1 MFINTIS
8 NSKRDTFKQCKL
20 KYRYRYVERLGDY
33 DISNTDA
40 LHFGSYIHQIFE
52 DGYKST
58 SLSGLEKVAEEN
70 KEKYTFNESYNSKIM
85 PCLKNFLRFNSS
97 LPEDGI
103 PEQHFDIEISEGIT
117 MNGYIDRIIKGKSGG
132 YLVID
137 YKTSKR
143 EKNKVDLYQ
152 DPQLKGYVYAVHKLY
167 GVPIN
172 QITAAHYYPLTD
184 NLVNVQYTTNQI
196 HSHVRSVVED
206 VWRIRKSKKVDLVP
220 MRNQY
225 CNWCSYKSLCPEF
238 TEGFVIQTRL
248 DEAKVKKEEAK
259 AKKKG

>member
-20 KYRYRYVERLGDY
+20 KYRYRYVDRIADY

-52 DGYKST
+52 DGVEAFD
-58 SLSGLEKVAEEN
+58 LSGLQRLAEQNREN
-70 KEKYTFNESYNSKIM
+70 YKFNKSYEPKIEL
-85 PCLKNFLRFNSS
+85 CLKNFLRFNAT
-97 LPEDGI
+97 LPETGVS
-103 PEQHFDIEISEGIT
+103 EQHFDLEVAEGIT
-117 MNGYIDRIIKGKSGG
+117 INGYIDRIIKGKEGG

-143 EKNKVDLYQ
+143 EKSKIELYQ

-167 GVPIN
+167 NVPLN
-172 QITAAHYYPLTD
+172 KITAAHYYPLT
-184 NLVNVQYTTNQI
+184 NTFVNVQYTSNQI
-196 HSHVRSVVED
+196 WAHIKAVVDD
-206 VWRIRKSKKVDLVP
+206 VWKIRKAKKVDLVP
-220 MRNQY
+220 MRNQF

-238 TEGFVIQTRL
+238 TEGCIVEQRL
-248 DEAKVKKEEAK
+248 SE
-259 AKKKG
+259 AKKK

>member
-52 DGYKST
+52 DGKDITNLEGLQALAEQHKDSYKF
-58 SLSGLEKVAEEN
+58 AA
-70 KEKYTFNESYNSKIM
+70 SYNKKIE
-85 PCLKNFLRFNSS
+85 PCLKNFLRLNAS
-97 LPEDGI
+97 LPEVGTA
-103 PEQHFDIEISEGIT
+103 ELHFDLEVSEGIT
-117 MNGYIDRIIKGKSGG
+117 MNGYIDRIIKGKAGG

-143 EKNKVDLYQ
+143 EKDKVELFQ

-167 GVPIN
+167 GVPIGK
-172 QITAAHYYPLTD
+172 ITAAHYYPLTD
-184 NLVNVQYTTNQI
+184 TLVNVKYTTNQI
-196 HSHVRSVVED
+196 YAHVKGVVED
-206 VWRIRKSKKVDLVP
+206 VWKIRKSKKNDLVP
-220 MRNQY
+220 MKNQY

-238 TEGFVIQTRL
+238 TETCLVEQRL
-248 DEAKVKKEEAK
+248 REAKEVKK
-259 AKKKG
+259 AKKLK